1 MYDLIAI
8 IYRLT
13 LIVFAVLFIN
23 LYNNELGEKLMKE
36 KNNIKQALEVH
47 SLLKL
52 YHLTIKQNLKRL
64 EKEINWLDTSDP
76 AMFRQVQN
84 EDSYIKDT
92 VKELAETLET
102 IFLKTRHTLSQ
113 LPLDTIVQERLETLG
128 VNFQKDIETSED
140 YNNAV
145 IALKAK
151 FQNEVN

>member
-1 MYDLIAI
+1 
-8 IYRLT
+8 
-13 LIVFAVLFIN
+13 
-23 LYNNELGEKLMKE
+23 MKE
-36 KNNIKQALEVH
+36 KNSIKQALKVH

-52 YHLTIKQNLKRL
+52 YHLTIQQNLKRL

-92 VKELAETLET
+92 TKELAETVET
-102 IFLKTRHTLSQ
+102 IFLKSRHTLSQ
-113 LPLDTIVQERLETLG
+113 LPLDTIAQERLETLG

-140 YNNAV
+140 FNNAV

>member
-1 MYDLIAI
+1 M
-8 IYRLT
+8 
-13 LIVFAVLFIN
+13 N
-23 LYNNELGEKLMKE
+23 E

-76 AMFRQVQN
+76 AMFRQVQT

-113 LPLDTIVQERLETLG
+113 LPLDTIAQESLHMLG
-128 VNFQKDIETSED
+128 VNFQKDIETSEEF
-140 YNNAV
+140 NNAV
-145 IALKAK
+145 ISLKQK
-151 FQNEVN
+151 FEKDMN

>member
-1 MYDLIAI
+1 
-8 IYRLT
+8 
-13 LIVFAVLFIN
+13 
-23 LYNNELGEKLMKE
+23 MKE
-36 KNNIKQALEVH
+36 KNNIKQASEVH

-52 YHLTIKQNLKRL
+52 YHLTIQQNLKRL

-76 AMFRQVQN
+76 AMFRQVQT

-92 VKELAETLET
+92 VKELAESVET
-102 IFLKTRHTLSQ
+102 IFLKSRHILSQ
-113 LPLDTIVQERLETLG
+113 LPLDTIAQERLETLG

-140 YNNAV
+140 FNNAV